1 MDYFF
6 VKLSMKKKFLS
17 MNKSKNK
24 IFDLIL
30 FRKVM
35 RFSRP
40 YKFIYYLLIFSA
52 ISLSIFSTI
61 SPYLLKLV
69 IDDYI
74 VPKNYDGFR
83 FIIFLMF
90 LILVFEVIFQF
101 IFIYYANWF
110 GQKIIKDI
118 RVVLFK
124 KILNFKMSYFDNT
137 PVGRLVTRSVSDIEV
152 IASIFSQGL
161 FMIVADFLKMGFVVI
176 IMLVLNWQLS
186 LIVFSILPIIIY
198 ATKIFQKSMKRA
210 FEDVRTQ
217 VANLNSFVQERING
231 IKIVKLFSRENI
243 DYKIFNEI
251 NNKHKKAWLKTV
263 WYNSIFFPVAEIST
277 SVTIGLLVWYGGL
290 QASLSGAISI
300 GTIFLFIRMSQMLFQ
315 PLRQIADKFNTLQ
328 MGMVAA
334 NRVFNIIEKENKNIK
349 NGKTEKLN
357 IKGSIEIKNLFFS
370 YTEKEEVLKGINFSA
385 KPGEKVAIVGS
396 TGAGKSTI
404 INLISRFYEF
414 KNGDI
419 LIDDISIKKFKLQSL
434 RRNIALVL
442 QDVFLFA
449 DTIHNNISLF
459 DPSIS
464 RKQIIKAAKD
474 IGVHDFINSLPNNYD
489 YNVKERGVMLSS
501 GQRQL
506 IAFLRAYVTNPSILI
521 LDEATSSIDA
531 NSEELIQRATS
542 KISEGKTSIII
553 AHRLSTIRNA
563 DKIIV
568 LDKGNIIEVGDH
580 SSLIANK
587 SGFYYNLFTTQYAEN
602 KRIKEISLS

>member
-370 YTEKEEVLKGINFSA
+370 YNEKEEVLKGINFSA

-587 SGFYYNLFTTQYAEN
+587 SGFYYNLFTTQYAEKN
-602 KRIKEISLS
+602 RIKETSLS